1 MRMNLLNI
9 IIFSRHSFAV
19 AQLRLTNWE
28 SESPASFNLHFQMLK
43 PPPRWRPFETFPPRW
58 QPSSACSSPSPPSSS
73 SRSFLLTASDLIRV
87 RIGRMKRN
95 WYQSETLLRRR
106 KPCCLVQP
114 ILLTTPWLLFSPLS
128 LLCLPSCRSPP
139 ASQDHH
145 QIIPNC
151 PFHQIIRTLMAH
163 SNKSSPIAQPTK
175 SSES

>member
-73 SRSFLLTASDLIRV
+73 SQSFLLTASDLIRV

-128 LLCLPSCRSPP
+128 LLCLPSCRSPLGCSYIPKMDFELMP
-139 ASQDHH
+139 A
-145 QIIPNC
+145 
-151 PFHQIIRTLMAH
+151 RTACHTITLRQKKNFRRI
-163 SNKSSPIAQPTK
+163 S
-175 SSES
+175 